1 MKRSRNWT
9 GHSEFRYETIGVC
22 PSPLPLF
29 NGLDV
34 LNNTRILDRKVRF
47 DLSDRV
53 WVILNESLTKKS
65 SQKVKTQFQV
75 WNLDEKMFKFVDKSY
90 SSPKTISREWLTKK
104 PFSIAKFESMITWM
118 SFAWT
123 SLFAKVWSLVVNISM
138 TGLMWESKSSWL
150 KFNLNSKKSLSPPN
164 ASIRNINSIPQRFE
178 EFQN

>member
-1 MKRSRNWT
+1 MFAPVHFHSSTASMSSTILGYLTAKSVLILAIGSGSFSTKVWQKSHHKKLRPNFRFGIWMKKCLSSST
-9 GHSEFRYETIGVC
+9 
-22 PSPLPLF
+22 
-29 NGLDV
+29 
-34 LNNTRILDRKVRF
+34 KVIH
-47 DLSDRV
+47 L
-53 WVILNESLTKKS
+53 
-65 SQKVKTQFQV
+65 Q
-75 WNLDEKMFKFVDKSY
+75 
-90 SSPKTISREWLTKK
+90 KTISREWLTKK

-164 ASIRNINSIPQRFE
+164 ASIRNINSISQRFE